1 MKKASLRGVARDV
14 ANKLNEEHNQ
24 TKESHMKA
32 MGEQAAKRLEEL
44 ERMKTEQME
53 GLKKR

>member
-44 ERMKTEQME
+44 ERMKTE
-53 GLKKR
+53 